1 MFVCVYISMYVWIY
15 VSWFQIWSHILV
27 SWVDTIT
34 NDQLDGI
41 LNGSGSFQGSL
52 SSSECE
58 AVGENEECT
67 SNSKGFCYC

>member
-1 MFVCVYISMYVWIY
+1 MN

-27 SWVDTIT
+27 AWADAVT

-41 LNGSGSFQGSL
+41 LNGSGNSQGSL

-58 AVGENEECT
+58 AAGVNEECT
-67 SNSKGFCYC
+67 SNSEGFCYF